1 MSPSEFLT
9 RLVGLLVAVAGGVL
23 AWGGFL
29 VPVAGARGV
38 DLIARGA
45 VANIVVAGGFA
56 GIAFVAAGVAVLI
69 DRGRA
74 LAVSV
79 GGVVLVA
86 AVVLLVVG
94 TDSTTSVLGAA
105 AVAIGALFAGASVGG
120 RSTA

>member
-9 RLVGLLVAVAGGVL
+9 RLTGLLVAVAGGVL

-45 VANIVVAGGFA
+45 VANTVVAGGFA

-79 GGVVLVA
+79 GGGVLVTVA
-86 AVVLLVVG
+86 VLLAVG
-94 TDSTTSVLGAA
+94 TQSTQGVLGVGV
-105 AVAIGALFAGASVGG
+105 VAIGLMLAGASVGG
-120 RSTA
+120 PSTS

>member
-38 DLIARGA
+38 DLLARGA
-45 VANIVVAGGFA
+45 VADIVVAGGFA

-94 TDSTTSVLGAA
+94 TDSTTSVLGVGV
-105 AVAIGALFAGASVGG
+105 VALGLLFAGASPGG